1 MAELKCHCNTVIGMT
16 EDEDEMLVPVYRYCK
31 IHKNEDRSPFLAKDL
46 DRLHGVRLNRAGMDF
61 WRELK
66 AEEEIKRQAAN
77 PAP

>member
-1 MAELKCHCNTVIGMT
+1 MDKCYCETVIGLV
-16 EDEDEMLVPVYRYCK
+16 EDEDEMLVPKYRWCPK
-31 IHKNEDRSPFLAKDL
+31 HKNEDRSPFLAKDL
-46 DRLHGVRLNRAGMDF
+46 HDLHGVRLNRAGMDF